1 MTEKPTQARDQEAVL
16 KFIERF
22 AAALTEAGF
31 PRMPA
36 RVFVALFAS
45 DSDHLTAGELA
56 EQLQVSPAAISG
68 AVRYLTQVNLAVRER
83 EPGARQDHFRVDGNV
98 WYELMRRRDRELV
111 RWEDSLREGV
121 ETLGRDTPA
130 GAKLAATL
138 PFFEFMQ
145 KELSEMLERWRQQE
159 GNT

>member
-1 MTEKPTQARDQEAVL
+1 
-16 KFIERF
+16 
-22 AAALTEAGF
+22 
-31 PRMPA
+31 MPA

-68 AVRYLTQVNLAVRER
+68 AVRYLTQVNLAIRER

-159 GNT
+159 GNS